1 MKAGTLRGRLTA
13 ALLTAMRNRE
23 ADAIALTADRAK
35 ATAVAL
41 AGVTDDAEVDL
52 AALDMP
58 TRAAASVLGYH
69 PEHVRRLIRS
79 GRLRARRVGGDYRVT
94 VDDLWPLIEARHGQ
108 PGMRR
113 CAAAPMTIR
122 ALLSAAD
129 GSDREVDLRDE
140 AIERIRD
147 DELLWVDITGDDEE
161 DLQDRWRRPPSER
174 GRGGGSGRRSRG
186 AERVGACWRR
196 AAHVAL
202 AR

>member
-1 MKAGTLRGRLTA
+1 MRAGTLRRRLTA

-41 AGVTDDAEVDL
+41 AGVADDAEIEL

-69 PEHVRRLIRS
+69 PEHVRRLIRT

-108 PGMRR
+108 PGR
-113 CAAAPMTIR
+113 
-122 ALLSAAD
+122 
-129 GSDREVDLRDE
+129 
-140 AIERIRD
+140 
-147 DELLWVDITGDDEE
+147 
-161 DLQDRWRRPPSER
+161 RRPPR
-174 GRGGGSGRRSRG
+174 PR
-186 AERVGACWRR
+186 
-196 AAHVAL
+196 
-202 AR
+202 